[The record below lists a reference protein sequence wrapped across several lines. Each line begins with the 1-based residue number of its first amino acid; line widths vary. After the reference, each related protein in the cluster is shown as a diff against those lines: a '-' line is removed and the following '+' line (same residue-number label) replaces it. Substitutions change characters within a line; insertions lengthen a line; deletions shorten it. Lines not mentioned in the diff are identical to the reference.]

1 MSAGRQTSD
10 FNVKYNKAGTNVLGK
25 VNIILRRT
33 EGQVLRTYQITSNA
47 IDTLTINTLAGPRY
61 RATFTSK
68 ANLTDITD
76 PLNPVPVS
84 SVGNGLLQITLA
96 DNGEPGSRDTIGITY
111 YNKDGG
117 LVFSNQWSKGRTTE
131 QGLKGGSLQVRP
143 AQLLDGADNAG
154 APLGVTITTA
164 DAQGMLPVALA
175 RWEAA
180 GAEANLLRSLESV
193 RIQVDDFSSGDLA
206 WAMPGVITIDC
217 DASGYGWFVDPTPFD
232 NAEFADGVALARLR
246 DEWTS

>member
-1 MSAGRQTSD
+1 MPGSINGGGYLVNGSTAAGSYKPDVGLKTNFG
-10 FNVKYNKAGTNVLGK
+10 FNVKYNKSGTNLQGK

-33 EGQVLRTYQITSNA
+33 EGEVLRTYQIKSNA
-47 IDTLTINTLAGPRY
+47 IDTLTVKTLAGPRY

-84 SVGNGLLQITLA
+84 SVGNGLLQITLT
-96 DNGEPGSRDTIGITY
+96 DNGDPGSSDTIGITY

-117 LVFSNQWSKGRTTE
+117 LVFSNQWARAERPSKL
-131 QGLKGGSLQVRP
+131 LKGGNLQVRP

-175 RWEAA
+175 LWEAA
-180 GAEANLLRSLESV
+180 GAEANLLRAGELSAFKSMTSV
-193 RIQVDDFSSGDLA
+193 PAI
-206 WAMPGVITIDC
+206 WPGPC
-217 DASGYGWFVDPTPFD
+217 RA
-232 NAEFADGVALARLR
+232 
-246 DEWTS
+246 